1 MGAAASAIEGQFS
14 LAIPSGGL
22 QVPSSVILSDD
33 FCPQF
38 PPLYPDAHRSV
49 DHALDVFYSTE
60 DFALE
65 VADRLGA
72 IVRVP

>member
-14 LAIPSGGL
+14 LVIPGDSL
-22 QVPSSVILSDD
+22 QVPSVILSDD